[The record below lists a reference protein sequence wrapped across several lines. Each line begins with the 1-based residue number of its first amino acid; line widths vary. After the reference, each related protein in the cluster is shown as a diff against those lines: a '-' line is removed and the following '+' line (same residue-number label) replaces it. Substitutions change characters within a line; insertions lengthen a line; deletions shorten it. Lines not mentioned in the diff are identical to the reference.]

1 MGRFIILSGPSC
13 VGKGPLHTAFNN
25 FYPEHAAKLRK
36 LVLYNCR
43 SPRSGEIDG
52 KDYHFRSR
60 AEIEGLREKENFIVL
75 DVRGD
80 LQAVD
85 LNEAERRLRAGDL
98 FFEGNPFVGRK
109 LQGAFASKF
118 SVLSIF
124 VAPLS
129 REEIVFL
136 QSQERNLSLADFLT
150 DVMRRKLLRRTQRQK
165 GILSL
170 KDLENIE
177 RRATS
182 AYNELKEAWKFEY
195 VIPNHDGEDSEN
207 WDAFYYPV
215 GDARKTLFA
224 FADLVGG
231 KVSPLVEKWDEPFIV
246 CFFSGREGIVLGFR
260 LTPFGSR
267 NRRLALGQRPCVSL
281 KCMANSA
288 LRTPRQQIGFIC

>member
-13 VGKGPLHTAFNN
+13 VGKGPLHSAFSK
-25 FYPEHAAKLRK
+25 FYPEQAAKLAK

-43 SPRSGEIDG
+43 SPRPGEIDG

-60 AEIEGLREKENFIVL
+60 EEIEGFRNQKNFIVL

-85 LNEAERRLRAGDL
+85 LNDLDRGLASGDL
-98 FFEGNPFVGRK
+98 LFEGNPFIGRQ
-109 LQGAFASKF
+109 LLDVPASKA
-118 SVLSIF
+118 SLLSIF
-124 VAPLS
+124 LTPLS
-129 REEIVFL
+129 REEILFL
-136 QSQERNLSLADFLT
+136 QSPKRDVSVSDFLI

-177 RRATS
+177 RRASS
-182 AYNELKEAWKFEY
+182 AYTELKEAWHFDH

-215 GDARKTLFA
+215 GDARKTLLA
-224 FADLVGG
+224 FADLVAG
-231 KVSPLVEKWDEPFIV
+231 KIPAGVEKWE
-246 CFFSGREGIVLGFR
+246 EGL
-260 LTPFGSR
+260 LS
-267 NRRLALGQRPCVSL
+267 
-281 KCMANSA
+281 
-288 LRTPRQQIGFIC
+288 